1 MDSKDDLVKNWIIKA
16 QHDLLAAQKLSSDSD
31 IYSDIAIYHCQQCAE
46 KPLKDFLVLQNQ
58 TFHRTY
64 NLRLLYSA
72 KLRTGL
78 LRYMIKVT

>member
-1 MDSKDDLVKNWIIKA
+1 MDSKDDLIKNWIIKA

-46 KPLKDFLVLQNQ
+46 KPLKGFLVLQNQ
-58 TFHRTY
+58 TFHRTHD
-64 NLRLLYSA
+64 LRLLYSA

-78 LRYMIKVT
+78 LRYVIRVI